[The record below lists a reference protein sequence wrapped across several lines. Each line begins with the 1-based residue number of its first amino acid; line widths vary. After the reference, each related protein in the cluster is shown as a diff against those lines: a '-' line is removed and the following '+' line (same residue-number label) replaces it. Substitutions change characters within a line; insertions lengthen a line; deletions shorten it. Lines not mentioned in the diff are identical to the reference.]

1 MTGQG
6 TVRRRVHLV
15 RHGEVAYFD
24 RSGRP
29 HNPRDVPLTPAGLK
43 QVEALARHLATVPI
57 DRAVCSGLPRTRETA
72 GILIAGR
79 GLRLEEDDGFRE
91 IRGGRLRDL
100 PADGIEERLARA
112 YAPCGEDGGRFLGG
126 DLFAVFAERV
136 RAAFHRLAAAPDWRS
151 LLLVA
156 HDGVNRAILCHA
168 LGCGLGAMAAL
179 EQDYAGLTIID
190 LEPDA
195 SGGGWRPLVR
205 TMNMTAYDAVKAD
218 LHATS
223 MERVARSRRRT

>member
-1 MTGQG
+1 MKGQG

-24 RSGRP
+24 RSGQP

-43 QVEALARHLATVPI
+43 QVEALAHHLAAVPI

-79 GLRLEEDDGFRE
+79 GLPLEEDEGFRE

-100 PADGIEERLARA
+100 PADAIEERLAHA
-112 YAPCGEDGGRFLGG
+112 YAACGEEEGRFLGG
-126 DLFAVFAERV
+126 DVFAVFARRV
-136 RAAFHRLAAAPDWRS
+136 SAAFHRLVAAPDWRS

-156 HDGVNRAILCHA
+156 HDGVNRAILCDA
-168 LGCGLGAMAAL
+168 LGCGPAALATL
-179 EQDYAGLTIID
+179 EQDYACLNIID
-190 LEPDA
+190 LEPDG
-195 SGGGWRPLVR
+195 SGGWRPLVR
-205 TMNMTAYDAVKAD
+205 TVNMTAYDPVKER

-223 MERVARSRRRT
+223 MEQVVHSRRRV

>member
-1 MTGQG
+1 MTGQE
-6 TVRRRVHLV
+6 TVRRRIHLV

-24 RSGRP
+24 RSGQP
-29 HNPRDVPLTPAGLK
+29 HNPRDVALTPAGRK
-43 QVEALARHLATVPI
+43 QVEALALHLAAVPI

-79 GLRLEEDDGFRE
+79 GLPLEEDDGFRE

-100 PADGIEERLARA
+100 PVDGIEERLASA
-112 YAPCGEDGGRFLGG
+112 YTPCSEEGGRFLGG
-126 DLFAVFAERV
+126 DVFAAFAERV
-136 RAAFHRLAAAPDWRS
+136 GAAFHRLVAAPDWRS

-168 LGCGLGAMAAL
+168 LGCGLAALAAL
-179 EQDYAGLTIID
+179 EQDYAGLNIID
-190 LEPDA
+190 LEPDD
-195 SGGGWRPLVR
+195 SGGWRPLVR
-205 TMNMTAYDAVKAD
+205 TVNMTAYDAVKAD

-223 MERVARSRRRT
+223 MEQVVRSRHRA